1 VTTDAR
7 RTIGALGE
15 LIAEQHLARAGYGIL
30 DRNFRTRYGE
40 LDLVASEARFIV
52 FCEVKTR
59 VVGSRTGPPGP
70 LDAIGP
76 SKRRQLR
83 RMAAQWLAS
92 SGGPS
97 SRRERADELRF
108 DAIGV
113 TVSSAGRLLD
123 LEHVR
128 NAF

>member
-1 VTTDAR
+1 MTTDLR
-7 RTIGALGE
+7 RTVGALGE
-15 LIAEQHLARAGYGIL
+15 LMAEQHLARSGFRIL

-40 LDLVASEARFIV
+40 LDLVATESCFVV

-59 VVGSRTGPPGP
+59 VAGSRHGPPGP

-83 RMAAQWLAS
+83 RMAAQWLCS
-92 SGGPS
+92 SAAPS
-97 SRRERADELRF
+97 LGRGAAEELRF

-113 TVSSAGRLLD
+113 TVSSAGRLLALD
-123 LEHVR
+123 HVR
-128 NAF
+128 DAF